1 MKKIADLP
9 TCQCIELVE
18 ESGETG
24 ESPKKRTKLEI
35 AVQSALEAAKD
46 VLRPPTP
53 PPPPPM
59 APPPPRSSSW
69 TFFISPTKLTI
80 RAI

>member
-9 TCQCIELVE
+9 TCQCIELVDE
-18 ESGETG
+18 PIPSDSKGGTG
-24 ESPKKRTKLEI
+24 ESPKKRTKLEL

-59 APPPPRSSSW
+59 APPPPRSV
-69 TFFISPTKLTI
+69 I
-80 RAI
+80 

>member
-18 ESGETG
+18 DIASPDKGPSSSTAAGGET
-24 ESPKKRTKLEI
+24 PRKRTKLEI

-59 APPPPRSSSW
+59 APPPPR
-69 TFFISPTKLTI
+69 
-80 RAI
+80 

>member
-9 TCQCIELVE
+9 TCQCIEMVDE
-18 ESGETG
+18 PATSDGKFSGD
-24 ESPKKRTKLEI
+24 SPKKRTKLEI

-59 APPPPRSSSW
+59 APPPPRFASQ
-69 TFFISPTKLTI
+69 
-80 RAI
+80 